1 MRMGAGELTMNA
13 IEKEETT
20 DDQAQALADALKYL
34 VMPEHMGEK
43 FKVLALSRKREGLFG
58 PAGLNG

>member
-1 MRMGAGELTMNA
+1 MKMGAADMTVNA

-20 DDQAQALADALKYL
+20 EDQAQAMADALKYL

-43 FKVLALSRKREGLFG
+43 FKVLALARKRDGLFG
-58 PAGLNG
+58 PAGMEK